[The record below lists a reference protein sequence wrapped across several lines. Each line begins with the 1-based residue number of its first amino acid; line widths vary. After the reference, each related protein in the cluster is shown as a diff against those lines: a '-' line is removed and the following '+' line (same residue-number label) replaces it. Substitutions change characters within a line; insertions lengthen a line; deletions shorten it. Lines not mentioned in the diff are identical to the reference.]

1 MYGTLAKEKQKFSMN
16 VAVADFFHAPEI
28 EEVDL
33 EGYSGKTGELIRVKA
48 RDDVQV
54 TRVAVLISDAAGNE
68 IERGDA
74 EKESGL
80 GWKFTATS
88 DVGSG
93 EATVVV
99 TVNDLE

>member
-1 MYGTLAKEKQKFSMN
+1 MN

-68 IERGDA
+68 M
-74 EKESGL
+74 
-80 GWKFTATS
+80 
-88 DVGSG
+88 V
-93 EATVVV
+93 
-99 TVNDLE
+99 